1 MTPAAA
7 LQAALAVLEED
18 QLAAYMG
25 LLDLLAGL
33 VVECRVDGVAFHV
46 VGGRRLDVVAGAP
59 PRAAQVHVTTTRQA
73 IVALIDGE
81 ITVLQ
86 AVKAGQL
93 DVMAETALLVR
104 IGRAQRVFADGAAR
118 AVRIRP
124 VLAVFRKERRRRP
137 DSV

>member
-7 LQAALAVLEED
+7 LQAVLAVLEED

-25 LLDLLAGL
+25 LVDLLAGL
-33 VVECRVDGVAFHV
+33 VVECRVDGDAFHV
-46 VGGRRLDVVAGAP
+46 VGGGRLDVVSGAP
-59 PRAAQVHVTTTRQA
+59 LAAQVHVTTSKRA

-93 DVMAETALLVR
+93 DVLADTALLVR

-118 AVRIRP
+118 AARIRP
-124 VLAVFRKERRRRP
+124 VLAGFRKDRRRRH